1 MGQIK
6 LTKRLL
12 IDSFILLIH
21 FAVEGS
27 NADFTIAAQSFEVVG
42 PDARTPAELT
52 TFIRIDGVA
61 LEPPED
67 IILTM
72 VGRNNAGR
80 AILAPTTPGHFV
92 FSTLR
97 VIIEDV
103 EGKFVNYC
111 AFITCNW
118 MPLWMCT
125 C

>member
-6 LTKRLL
+6 LTRGLF
-12 IDSFILLIH
+12 IDPFILIH

-27 NADFTIAAQSFEVVG
+27 NADFTIAPQTFEIVG
-42 PDARTPAELT
+42 PDATTPAELT

-67 IILTM
+67 FILTV

-80 AILAPTTPGHFV
+80 TILSTTMPGYFV
-92 FSTLR
+92 DPTLR
-97 VIIEDV
+97 VVIEDV
-103 EGKFVNYC
+103 ESKFVNYC
-111 AFITCNW
+111 AFIACNW
-118 MPLWMCT
+118 MSLWMCT